1 MKTKLFSTIIFLLFL
16 SVTIQ
21 AQDGFMFGVLGGVN
35 FQNINGKDED
45 GSKLEYD
52 LKTGFHAGINT
63 IIDIAPEFYF
73 QPGLL
78 FSTKGCKLNNASK
91 LNISYL
97 EVPLNLLYRGQ
108 LGKGNMLLGFGPF
121 LGFGIDAK
129 IKDNSGSSIDVDFE
143 DDLNRVDAGA
153 NIFVGYE
160 LASRIFFQLNTQLG
174 LLKVNN
180 DDQQESEM
188 AWKNTGFGLSAGY
201 RF

>member
-45 GSKLEYD
+45 GSKIEYD